1 MPESSWGY
9 LGEEIFLNSA
19 RVLGVPNCRYSLLVF
34 GPNFPTGRPNRRRLG
49 QRVNSRACHWGRNLF
64 LGRMACLAGISN
76 RVAVSGQSH
85 RREPMGSGLE
95 GVQPADKALVL
106 NRCMGGS
113 VLRSNSMP
121 SLVEIAKCVV
131 LLPWLFFR
139 CLLSR
144 VEDQERTLSGSPQ
157 PYWRQKKKA
166 VQTPGPWWTRSLLP
180 WALLPVTLGA
190 LPSTTMS
197 SERPAFRTECRERV
211 GLRHG
216 YQEKESQSKRQS
228 VVTSSEFILANSAG
242 SGTPGS

>member
-1 MPESSWGY
+1 
-9 LGEEIFLNSA
+9 
-19 RVLGVPNCRYSLLVF
+19 
-34 GPNFPTGRPNRRRLG
+34 
-49 QRVNSRACHWGRNLF
+49 
-64 LGRMACLAGISN
+64 MACLAGISN
-76 RVAVSGQSH
+76 RVAVARQSH
-85 RREPMGSGLE
+85 RREPLGSGLE
-95 GVQPADKALVL
+95 VCHATDKALVF
-106 NRCMGGS
+106 NRNLGDPVS
-113 VLRSNSMP
+113 RSNFMP
-121 SLVEIAKCVV
+121 SLMEIAKCVV

-144 VEDQERTLSGSPQ
+144 AEGQERTLSGSPQ

-216 YQEKESQSKRQS
+216 YQEKESRPKRQS